1 MLIVQ
6 LVHCTRV
13 FECPQ
18 GPSKEADVY
27 SYDNNHGENVAWT
40 VCSEQQ
46 LSQAS
51 IILSGFMP
59 PSLPLSLS
67 LPHP

>member
-13 FECPQ
+13 LECPQ

-59 PSLPLSLS
+59 LSLS
-67 LPHP
+67 PHP